1 MLHHMPRSRILGT
14 LAIAVVM
21 ALAATVPSTLA
32 ATTKPKHHVTIKGNY
47 IDGYQF
53 KPQTITIKKGQT
65 VHWSWN
71 SDAEHNVTFTT
82 PDKHSKTAA
91 KVSDYHIKFKHK
103 GTFEYTCTVHGFTGK
118 VVVKKP

>member
-1 MLHHMPRSRILGT
+1 MPRSRILGIA
-14 LAIAVVM
+14 AIAVLI
-21 ALAATVPSTLA
+21 ALVVSVPSL
-32 ATTKPKHHVTIKGNY
+32 ATTTPPKHHVTIKGNY
-47 IDGYQF
+47 IDGYRF

-71 SDAEHNVTFTT
+71 SDSEHNVTFTT

-118 VVVKKP
+118 VVVKKS